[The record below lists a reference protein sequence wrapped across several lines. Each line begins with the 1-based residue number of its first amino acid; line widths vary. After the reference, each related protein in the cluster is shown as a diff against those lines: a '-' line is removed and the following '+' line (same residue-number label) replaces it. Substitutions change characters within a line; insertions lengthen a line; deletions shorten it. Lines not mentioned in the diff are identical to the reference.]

1 MFLIARTDLSSTI
14 LHSKQEIARQIA
26 LGAETHVIEALRKKL
41 AHAEMEQ
48 AAELLAEEAKT
59 TRAPLQRTTA
69 SGVTT
74 ASAQNA
80 KTIRSPIVQA
90 VRTLWKQGGIKAFYV
105 GNGLNVMK
113 VFPESAM
120 KFGSF
125 EAAKRFLLEL
135 KVLMT
140 PPKSQN
146 LYIFSRGFGG
156 WLLN

>member
-1 MFLIARTDLSSTI
+1 
-14 LHSKQEIARQIA
+14 
-26 LGAETHVIEALRKKL
+26 
-41 AHAEMEQ
+41 
-48 AAELLAEEAKT
+48 
-59 TRAPLQRTTA
+59 
-69 SGVTT
+69 
-74 ASAQNA
+74 
-80 KTIRSPIVQA
+80 
-90 VRTLWKQGGIKAFYV
+90 
-105 GNGLNVMK
+105 MK

-156 WLLN
+156 VVAQLTVYPIDTLKFRLQCSNLDHPLNAILTAKEMLKDGGVKIFLSRDWCWSCWDVPLCSIGSWNLFHYQKLLVKNMAIKMISCYPRI

>member
-1 MFLIARTDLSSTI
+1 
-14 LHSKQEIARQIA
+14 
-26 LGAETHVIEALRKKL
+26 
-41 AHAEMEQ
+41 MER

-59 TRAPLQRTTA
+59 TKSAAAARTAA

-156 WLLN
+156 VVAQLTVYPIDTLKFRLQCST